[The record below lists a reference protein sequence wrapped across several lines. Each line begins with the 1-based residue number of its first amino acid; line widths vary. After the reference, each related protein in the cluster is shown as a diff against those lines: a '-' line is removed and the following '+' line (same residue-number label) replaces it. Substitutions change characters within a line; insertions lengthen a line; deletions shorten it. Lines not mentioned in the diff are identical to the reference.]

1 MGEKKTKNVV
11 IIALCLTLIFMGVGF
26 AALSQNINIEATGT
40 VSAKTAW
47 DVRYASFAL
56 NGSGGNAADTT
67 PEATEGRVKYLDT
80 SKTTATVNFTLT
92 APGDYVEYKGTITNF
107 GSIDAKLST
116 YTSSFNT
123 DKILMSSNE
132 QIKDINLIV
141 EKLGEEFLDEKLLE
155 AANYRCKY
163 PESSLLE
170 LSEIM
175 SMETGKNI
183 TKSGLNHRFRKIKEI
198 ASRLRSNDK

>member
-1 MGEKKTKNVV
+1 MWEKKTKNVV

-80 SKTTATVNFTLT
+80 YKTTATVNFTLT

-123 DKILMSSNE
+123 DNEYVTKTITIGGESIAANASNE
-132 QIKDINLIV
+132 VTSPAISLVKGNTTGSSTDVVVRYTLKDVTQLPETAQTVTDSIV
-141 EKLGEEFLDEKLLE
+141 FGFVQK
-155 AANYRCKY
+155 
-163 PESSLLE
+163 
-170 LSEIM
+170 
-175 SMETGKNI
+175 
-183 TKSGLNHRFRKIKEI
+183 
-198 ASRLRSNDK
+198 

>member
-40 VSAKTAW
+40 VSGKTAW
-47 DVRYASFAL
+47 DVRYASFTL
-56 NGSGGNAADTT
+56 NGTGGNAADTT
-67 PEATEGRVKYLDT
+67 PEATDGRVKYLDT

-123 DKILMSSNE
+123 DNEYVTKTITIGGENIVANESHNVTSPDIALVKNNTTGSSTDVVVKYTLKADLTQLPE
-132 QIKDINLIV
+132 KPQTVTDSIV
-141 EKLGEEFLDEKLLE
+141 FGFVQK
-155 AANYRCKY
+155 
-163 PESSLLE
+163 
-170 LSEIM
+170 
-175 SMETGKNI
+175 
-183 TKSGLNHRFRKIKEI
+183 
-198 ASRLRSNDK
+198 

>member
-47 DVRYASFAL
+47 DVHYASFAL
-56 NGSGGNAADTT
+56 SGKGGNAADTT
-67 PEATEGRVKYLDT
+67 PEATDGGVKYLDA

-116 YTSSFNT
+116 YNSSFTNDQYVDKTITIGGQNIVADESHNVTSPAIALVKKGNPTGTST
-123 DKILMSSNE
+123 DVVVRYTLKADLTQLPETEHQVS
-132 QIKDINLIV
+132 DTIV
-141 EKLGEEFLDEKLLE
+141 FGFVQQ
-155 AANYRCKY
+155 
-163 PESSLLE
+163 
-170 LSEIM
+170 
-175 SMETGKNI
+175 
-183 TKSGLNHRFRKIKEI
+183 
-198 ASRLRSNDK
+198 

>member
-47 DVRYASFAL
+47 DVHYASFAL
-56 NGSGGNAADTT
+56 NGKGGNAVDTT
-67 PEATEGRVKYLDT
+67 PEATDGGVKYLDA

-123 DKILMSSNE
+123 DNEYVTKTITIGNQNIVANESHSVTSPDIALVKGKTTGSSTDVVVRYTL
-132 QIKDINLIV
+132 KDVTQLPETAQTVTDSIV
-141 EKLGEEFLDEKLLE
+141 FGFVQQ
-155 AANYRCKY
+155 
-163 PESSLLE
+163 
-170 LSEIM
+170 
-175 SMETGKNI
+175 
-183 TKSGLNHRFRKIKEI
+183 
-198 ASRLRSNDK
+198 

>member
-1 MGEKKTKNVV
+1 MEEKKTKNVV

-67 PEATEGRVKYLDT
+67 PEATEGRVKYLDA

-123 DKILMSSNE
+123 DNEYVTKTITIGGESIAANASNE
-132 QIKDINLIV
+132 VTSPAISLVKGNTTGSSTDVVVRYTLKDVTQLPEKAQTVTDSIV
-141 EKLGEEFLDEKLLE
+141 FGFVQQ
-155 AANYRCKY
+155 
-163 PESSLLE
+163 
-170 LSEIM
+170 
-175 SMETGKNI
+175 
-183 TKSGLNHRFRKIKEI
+183 
-198 ASRLRSNDK
+198 

>member
-67 PEATEGRVKYLDT
+67 PEATEGRVKYLDA

-123 DKILMSSNE
+123 DNEYVTKTITIGGESIAANASNE
-132 QIKDINLIV
+132 VTSPAISLVKCNTTGSSTDVVVRYTLKDVTQLPEKAQTVTDSIV
-141 EKLGEEFLDEKLLE
+141 FGFVQQ
-155 AANYRCKY
+155 
-163 PESSLLE
+163 
-170 LSEIM
+170 
-175 SMETGKNI
+175 
-183 TKSGLNHRFRKIKEI
+183 
-198 ASRLRSNDK
+198 

>member
-40 VSAKTAW
+40 VSGKDAW

-56 NGSGGNAADTT
+56 NASGGNAADTT
-67 PEATEGRVKYLDT
+67 PEATEGRVKYLDA
-80 SKTTATVNFTLT
+80 SKTTATVTFTLT

-123 DKILMSSNE
+123 DNEYVTKTITIGGESIAANASNE
-132 QIKDINLIV
+132 VTSPAISLVKGNTTGSSTDVVVRYTLKDVTQLPETAQTVTDSIV
-141 EKLGEEFLDEKLLE
+141 FGFVQK
-155 AANYRCKY
+155 
-163 PESSLLE
+163 
-170 LSEIM
+170 
-175 SMETGKNI
+175 
-183 TKSGLNHRFRKIKEI
+183 
-198 ASRLRSNDK
+198 

>member
-40 VSAKTAW
+40 VSGKDAW
-47 DVRYASFAL
+47 KVHYASFAL
-56 NGSGGNAADTT
+56 NGKGGNAVDTT
-67 PEATEGRVKYLDT
+67 PEATDGGVKYLDT

-116 YTSSFNT
+116 YTSSFTNNQYVDKTITIGNQNIVANESHSVTSPDIALVKGNT
-123 DKILMSSNE
+123 TGSSTDVVVKYTL
-132 QIKDINLIV
+132 KDTVTELPAEAQTVTDSIV
-141 EKLGEEFLDEKLLE
+141 FGFVQK
-155 AANYRCKY
+155 
-163 PESSLLE
+163 
-170 LSEIM
+170 
-175 SMETGKNI
+175 
-183 TKSGLNHRFRKIKEI
+183 
-198 ASRLRSNDK
+198 

>member
-40 VSAKTAW
+40 VSGKDAW
-47 DVRYASFAL
+47 KVYYASFAL
-56 NGSGGNAADTT
+56 NGKGGNAADTT
-67 PEATEGRVKYLDT
+67 PEATEGGVKYLDA

-116 YTSSFNT
+116 YNSSFTNNQYVDKTITIGGQNIVANESHNVTSPAIALVKGNT
-123 DKILMSSNE
+123 TGSSTDVVVKYTL
-132 QIKDINLIV
+132 KDTVTELPAEAQTVTDSIV
-141 EKLGEEFLDEKLLE
+141 FGFVQK
-155 AANYRCKY
+155 
-163 PESSLLE
+163 
-170 LSEIM
+170 
-175 SMETGKNI
+175 
-183 TKSGLNHRFRKIKEI
+183 
-198 ASRLRSNDK
+198 